1 MRIFPMTH
9 RLILRTAAAIV
20 AVFLGS
26 PLARADAGL
35 GLDPDV
41 KALADTID
49 GHTAARWRERDVRPS
64 APADDAEYLRRVYL
78 DLVGQVPTLTEV
90 RDFLDDPAKNK
101 RARLIERLL
110 KTDAHAR
117 FFADEWR
124 KTLLANSPNQFA
136 GGALDT
142 WLQQRFHDNVGYD
155 KVAREI
161 LTASP
166 ANGSLSVFFQAN
178 ENKPENLAGAAARGF
193 LGVRIECAQ
202 CHDHPFAKWK
212 KQQFWEFA
220 AFFSDVPPGGKRG
233 ELTIP
238 NTGKVVQAKLLVG
251 DTPEIKPGDGP
262 RATLADWAVSGDNP
276 YFARAAV
283 NRLWA
288 HFFGVGLADP
298 VDSLGEEAPPS
309 HPQLLDDMARAF
321 AAHRFDL
328 RFVIRA
334 ITASQTYG
342 LSSVTSGPGQDD
354 PRLFA
359 RGAVRGLTAEQ
370 LYDSLAVV
378 TGKGAPLDRPP
389 GRPVAFDAGFGQRAD
404 FVARFA
410 NRDRPIDAST
420 SILQALHLMNGKP
433 VADATSLEGNRHLRA
448 LAEAQGRTTAQR
460 VEELFLLTLAR
471 RPRAEETARFVK
483 YIDGGGARA
492 DKKVALADV
501 FWVLLNSSEFGL
513 NH

>member
-1 MRIFPMTH
+1 MTH
-9 RLILRTAAAIV
+9 RLILRTTAVFV
-20 AVFLGS
+20 AVFLVS
-26 PLARADAGL
+26 ALARADAGP

-41 KALADTID
+41 KALADKID
-49 GHTAARWRERDVRPS
+49 GHTAAHWRERNVQPS
-64 APADDAEYLRRVYL
+64 VPADDAAYLRRIYL

-90 RDFLDDPAKNK
+90 RDFLDDPARDK
-101 RARLIERLL
+101 RARLVEGLL
-110 KTDAHAR
+110 KTDAYAR

-124 KTLLANSPNQFA
+124 KTLLANSPNQLA
-136 GGALDT
+136 GGPLDT
-142 WLQQRFHDNVGYD
+142 WLQQRLRDNVGYD
-155 KVAREI
+155 KLAREI
-161 LTASP
+161 LTAAPNDP
-166 ANGSLSVFFQAN
+166 ALGGFFQAN
-178 ENKPENLAGAAARGF
+178 DNKPENLAGAASRIF

-202 CHDHPFAKWK
+202 CHDHPFARWK
-212 KQQFWEFA
+212 KQQFWELA

-238 NTGKVVQAKLLVG
+238 SSGKVVRAKLLVG
-251 DTPEIKPGDGP
+251 DTPAIKSGDDL
-262 RATLADWAVSGDNP
+262 RTVLADWAVSGDNP

-298 VDSLGEEAPPS
+298 VDSLGEETPPS
-309 HPQLLDDMARAF
+309 HPALLDDVARAF
-321 AAHRFDL
+321 AAHQLDV

-334 ITASQTYG
+334 ITASKTYG
-342 LSSVTSGPGQDD
+342 LGGLTSGPGQDD

-378 TGKGAPLDRPP
+378 TGKGAPLDRAPD
-389 GRPVAFDAGFGQRAD
+389 RPAQLDGGFGPRAD

-471 RPRAEETARFVK
+471 KPRPEEMARFVK
-483 YIDGGGARA
+483 YIDAGGARA